1 MTLACLPA
9 REGSDEAKP
18 REAMLRK
25 LRLRPARIRRT
36 GDDTPARSLY
46 GYVWRMSGW
55 HQAWLSLLAALVAG
69 LSMAPLELQRRV
81 VNNAIGGED
90 LPLLGVLA
98 ALYLAVVVL
107 QTGLKY
113 LLRVGQAWLGESA
126 IRYTRRHLFGIH
138 QGRSGPERSD
148 EASRN
153 ERGGNEG
160 GREGG
165 RAVSIIGAEVELLGG
180 FVGEAVAEPLVTGG
194 MLLAILGY
202 MFVVEP
208 VLAAACL
215 VFFVPQAIGVP
226 LIQRVVNRFV
236 ERRIGLLRDFGE
248 QVALAGAQSH
258 SGHNAG
264 LGADHDAKLDAI
276 YGNRIRIHLW
286 KFASKGLVNLF
297 NGLAPVTALIVGGY
311 LVIIGQ
317 TSLGVVVAFISG
329 FERLADPLRE
339 LIAFYRLAAQSRVR
353 HDAIA
358 RWM

>member
-1 MTLACLPA
+1 
-9 REGSDEAKP
+9 
-18 REAMLRK
+18 
-25 LRLRPARIRRT
+25 
-36 GDDTPARSLY
+36 
-46 GYVWRMSGW
+46 
-55 HQAWLSLLAALVAG
+55 
-69 LSMAPLELQRRV
+69 MAPLELQRRI

-98 ALYLAVVVL
+98 ALYLAVVVV

-138 QGRSGPERSD
+138 QGRSGPDPGD

-153 ERGGNEG
+153 ESGGNEG

-194 MLLAILGY
+194 MMLAILGY

-226 LIQRVVNRFV
+226 LIQSVINRFV

-248 QVALAGAQSH
+248 QVAVVGAQPQPEPGPDS
-258 SGHNAG
+258 
-264 LGADHDAKLDAI
+264 DHDAKLDAI

-297 NGLAPVTALIVGGY
+297 NGLAPVAALIVGGY

-339 LIAFYRLAAQSRVR
+339 LIAFYRLAAESRIR
-353 HDAIA
+353 HEAIA

>member
-1 MTLACLPA
+1 MVA
-9 REGSDEAKP
+9 R
-18 REAMLRK
+18 
-25 LRLRPARIRRT
+25 LRLRPVRIRRT

-55 HQAWLSLLAALVAG
+55 HQAWLSLLAALVAA
-69 LSMAPLELQRRV
+69 LSMAPLELQRRI

-90 LPLLGVLA
+90 LRLLALLA
-98 ALYLAVVVL
+98 AVYLAVVVL

-113 LLRVGQAWLGESA
+113 LLRVGQGWVGESA
-126 IRYTRRHLFGIH
+126 IRYTRRHLLGIH
-138 QGRSGPERSD
+138 QSRHAGTNRDD

-153 ERGGNEG
+153 DHGGRREGGRNEG
-160 GREGG
+160 GRESG
-165 RAVSIIGAEVELLGG
+165 RAVSIIGAEVEQLGG
-180 FVGEAVAEPLVTGG
+180 FAGEAVAEPLVTGG
-194 MLLAILGY
+194 MMLAILGY

-226 LIQRVVNRFV
+226 IIQRIVNRFIA
-236 ERRIGLLRDFGE
+236 RRIGLLRDFGE
-248 QVALAGAQSH
+248 QVAEAGAAHGGRPES
-258 SGHNAG
+258 G
-264 LGADHDAKLDAI
+264 LGAEHDAKLDAI
-276 YGNRIRIHLW
+276 YGNRIRIYLW

-297 NGLAPVTALIVGGY
+297 NGLAPVSALVVGGY
-311 LVIIGQ
+311 LVIVGQ